1 MDISGRTFITSNFLT
16 NLVFSTSLNLLW
28 SMANSLQIIVHLP
41 LINITLPYNV
51 LLASSFLANVASFE
65 IIPTEAIYSKFLSFD
80 RDKTLKDKEGIRYE
94 LVGMETSNFLINS
107 GTLFWMFMIWVMGS
121 FWYLVLKISF
131 KLLKKEI

>member
-65 IIPTEAIYSKFLSFD
+65 IIPTEAIYSKFFSFD

-121 FWYLVLKISF
+121 FWYFVLKIGF